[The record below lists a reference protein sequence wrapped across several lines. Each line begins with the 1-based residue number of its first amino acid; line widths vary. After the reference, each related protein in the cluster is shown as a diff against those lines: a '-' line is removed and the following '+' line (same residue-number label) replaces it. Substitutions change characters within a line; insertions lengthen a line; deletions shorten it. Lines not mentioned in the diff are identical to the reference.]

1 MLVSQGKA
9 RFYESFS
16 DQHRYWKWLYRL
28 ISHYYHRYHSMQ
40 LSRILK
46 LKIAAPQPTETVRF
60 YSDNLQLVS
69 DVYLPCENPT
79 ASTIVLLHGSSVFGR
94 KLTLMRA
101 LAQEMR
107 SLGYAVFVF
116 DMRGY
121 GESQD
126 PSEYTLKNFDFAQDV
141 VSAVDYLKTHYSEQ
155 CQNLYVFGHS
165 WGGAVA
171 LAAQARDSRIQKTIS
186 FGPPRRLSERFLNP
200 EAKEKKKLLM
210 RWQADMQ
217 LNRPISFNLWQ
228 QVLQPLNIENY
239 VDAFAQHNQKPIF
252 LVDAENE
259 PTADLEFLRA
269 IYQQSSSQV
278 DYWTAPETDHY
289 LGSGYLFGIPC
300 YDPKLVSSFV
310 EHIHQWLTTS
320 R

>member
-9 RFYESFS
+9 RFYQSFS

-28 ISHYYHRYHSMQ
+28 ISHFYHRYHHLELKQ
-40 LSRILK
+40 IFNLRIASL
-46 LKIAAPQPTETVRF
+46 QPTKTVRF
-60 YSDNLQLVS
+60 SADNLQLVG
-69 DVYLPCENPT
+69 DVYLPRENST
-79 ASTIVLLHGSSVFGR
+79 ASTIILLHGSSVFGR

-101 LAQEMR
+101 LAQEIR
-107 SLGYAVFVF
+107 ALGYAVFVF

-121 GESQD
+121 GDSQD

-200 EAKEKKKLLM
+200 EAREKKKLLM

-217 LNRPISFNLWQ
+217 LNRPISFDLWR

-239 VDAFAQHNQKPIF
+239 IDAFSKSTQKPIF

-259 PTADLEFLRA
+259 PAADLQFLRD
-269 IYQQSSSQV
+269 IYRTSSNQV
-278 DYWTAPETDHY
+278 QYWTAPQTDHY
-289 LGSGYLFGIPC
+289 LGSGFMFGIPC
-300 YDPKLVSSFV
+300 YDKETVSQFV
-310 EHIHQWLTTS
+310 VRMHQWLIS
-320 R
+320 